1 MRLQDQVYEVYR
13 EHINTHMEENRQEA
27 FLMKEMVERSPLNH
41 EGVLDKTLQIPKVYD
56 AETVARFREIT
67 EISIRIFE
75 KVIAAY
81 RRDPEYRK
89 LFPFSGELEELI
101 LLPAPYEGELAI
113 ARLDLFYD
121 QDSGEFRFCEINTD
135 GTAAMI
141 RLMRSKAA

>member
-1 MRLQDQVYEVYR
+1 M
-13 EHINTHMEENRQEA
+13 
-27 FLMKEMVERSPLNH
+27 
-41 EGVLDKTLQIPKVYD
+41 
-56 AETVARFREIT
+56 ARFREIT

-81 RRDPEYRK
+81 RRNPEYRK

-101 LLPAPYEGELAI
+101 LLPAPYDGELAI

-135 GTAAMI
+135 GTAAML
-141 RLMRSKAA
+141 RDL